1 MPATIYIGDES
12 RSIQRSTLGWVLG
25 VLAER
30 VSDEADAA
38 ALKEAADWGGW
49 QMAVIDGNNYR
60 DPVAIAQV
68 IVTDLRAAALADSE
82 GNAEY
87 RDYLL
92 PLVDDLADL
101 AARYPGVTA

>member
-1 MPATIYIGDES
+1 MKKEGPSGGRPLHPPPTPATIYIGDES
-12 RSIQRSTLGWVLG
+12 RSLQRSTLGWVLG

-60 DPVAIAQV
+60 DPVAIAQ
-68 IVTDLRAAALADSE
+68 
-82 GNAEY
+82 
-87 RDYLL
+87 
-92 PLVDDLADL
+92 
-101 AARYPGVTA
+101 